1 MKPFVV
7 LTTVLIISLSVSY
20 LHADNLDRKVRK
32 DVIAAAGRA
41 KIEVDRSLINAFIEM
56 GSHYPDGLRHVYLR
70 VPSEKRV
77 KRLAMYFKAKS
88 GKCGFQKFD
97 TPSYVGDFHWSYLSD
112 DTVYSSFCLD
122 SPRAA
127 KLTKIESPFGVYH
140 FMPWGEG
147 IKSGTPIVLPAIANY
162 KAANLCATFKIG
174 AKKAI
179 WTGNVDVDNMTIA
192 YATTSRG
199 CEIFIN
205 SKPKNANVFFNGRHY
220 YRKTDTSA
228 VRKPGLLEV
237 KINLDG
243 YQEWR
248 EKKKLGAGESWT
260 INALLIKN

>member
-32 DVIAAAGRA
+32 DVIAAAVRA

-56 GSHYPDGLRHVYLR
+56 GSHYPDGMRHVYLR

-127 KLTKIESPFGVYH
+127 KLTKLNRLSVYTISCH
-140 FMPWGEG
+140 GG
-147 IKSGTPIVLPAIANY
+147 KVLNQALQSFCLPS
-162 KAANLCATFKIG
+162 L
-174 AKKAI
+174 
-179 WTGNVDVDNMTIA
+179 
-192 YATTSRG
+192 TTKLQ
-199 CEIFIN
+199 IY
-205 SKPKNANVFFNGRHY
+205 V
-220 YRKTDTSA
+220 
-228 VRKPGLLEV
+228 LL
-237 KINLDG
+237 L
-243 YQEWR
+243 R
-248 EKKKLGAGESWT
+248 
-260 INALLIKN
+260 